1 MADAVLR
8 RCWTTRMAKT
18 LARGL
23 AIFGSILFIVG
34 WALTIYLV
42 FDPGRVTA
50 ATSSP
55 AQRQIVIAL
64 VYGTQVTLASALL
77 WGVAA
82 YLYFRPDPHTPASS

>member
-1 MADAVLR
+1 
-8 RCWTTRMAKT
+8 MAKT
-18 LARGL
+18 LALIL
-23 AIFGSILFIVG
+23 AIFGTLLFLVG

-55 AQRQIVIAL
+55 AQRQIVIAI
-64 VYGTQVTLASALL
+64 VYGTQVTLAAALV

-82 YLYFRPDPHTPASS
+82 YLYFRPGAHTLESS